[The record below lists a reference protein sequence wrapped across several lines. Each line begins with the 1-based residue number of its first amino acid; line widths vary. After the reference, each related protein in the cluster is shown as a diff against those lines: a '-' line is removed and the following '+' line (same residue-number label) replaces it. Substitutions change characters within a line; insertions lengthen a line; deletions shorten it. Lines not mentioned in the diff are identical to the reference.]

1 MSIIDM
7 IKGLWNKFLLAFDGF
22 IREVFDAQTKLI
34 IGQFK
39 DVAIAIIAK
48 LMASDLSSDEKK
60 AQAFKE
66 IKEAAIAA
74 GKELSSSMI
83 NLLIE
88 LAVARWKKL
97 NP

>member
-1 MSIIDM
+1 M
-7 IKGLWNKFLLAFDGF
+7 IKSLWNKFLAAFDGF
-22 IREVFDAQTKLI
+22 IKEAFDAESKLL

-48 LMASDLSSDEKK
+48 LMVADLSSDEKR

-66 IKEAAIAA
+66 LKEAALAA
-74 GKELSSSMI
+74 GKDLSSSMI

-88 LAVARWKKL
+88 LAVARWKKM
-97 NP
+97 NA

>member
-1 MSIIDM
+1 MSIVTWI
-7 IKGLWNKFLLAFDGF
+7 IGLWNKFLAAFDGF
-22 IREVFDAQTKLI
+22 IKEVFDAESKLL

-39 DVAIAIIAK
+39 DVAIAIVAK
-48 LMASDLSSDEKK
+48 LMTADLSSDEKR

-66 IKEAAIAA
+66 LKESAIAA
-74 GKELSSSMI
+74 GKDLSSSML

-88 LAVARWKKL
+88 LAVARWKVM